1 MQAYAAKL
9 IDLIEIKSE
18 KIARQWADDVVK
30 NKRTPSFHTLSKETI
45 IEQGVDFYKLFRR
58 MSMAENPY
66 EEAKT
71 FSWKYAEKFYKEN
84 IALREAIYALMLLRR
99 NLWLYAEFQ
108 GAFITVLEKTQA
120 VESLNR
126 TILLFDYV
134 SYQVTEKYEELIQR
148 DVNKRLSVVQT
159 LVNKSCLGGEKS
171 VMKYWLM
178 AAFILAGFILTF
190 YSHSILQTGVVFTH
204 LFYIPIVLAS
214 ICWGRKGIWIAFIFG
229 LMLLFSHVIFLK
241 GVPFSEDIIR
251 AGMFVVVGGIVGWLM
266 EDVKKVRELFGNFRA
281 KIL

>member
-9 IDLIEIKSE
+9 IDLIESKAE
-18 KIARQWADDVVK
+18 KIAQQWADDVMK
-30 NKRTPSFHTLSKETI
+30 HKRTPSFHALSREMVLD
-45 IEQGVDFYKLFRR
+45 QGIKFYKLFRR

-71 FSWKYAEKFYKEN
+71 FSWKYAENFYRIN
-84 IALREAIYALMLLRR
+84 IPLREAIYALMLLRR

-108 GAFITVLEKTQA
+108 GTFITVLEKNQA

-126 TILLFDYV
+126 TILLADYV
-134 SYQVTEKYEELIQR
+134 AYQVIEKYEDLMHR
-148 DVNKRLSVVQT
+148 AVDKRLSVVQM
-159 LVNKSCLGGEKS
+159 LVQKTCLGGEKS
-171 VMKYWLM
+171 VAKYWFM
-178 AAFILAGFILTF
+178 AGLILVGFILTF
-190 YSHSILQTGVVFTH
+190 YYHSVLQTGIVFTH

-214 ICWGRKGIWIAFIFG
+214 ICWGKKGIWVALIFG

-241 GVPFSEDIIR
+241 GVPFTEDIIR

-266 EDVKKVRELFGNFRA
+266 EDVKKIRELFTSS
-281 KIL
+281 KT